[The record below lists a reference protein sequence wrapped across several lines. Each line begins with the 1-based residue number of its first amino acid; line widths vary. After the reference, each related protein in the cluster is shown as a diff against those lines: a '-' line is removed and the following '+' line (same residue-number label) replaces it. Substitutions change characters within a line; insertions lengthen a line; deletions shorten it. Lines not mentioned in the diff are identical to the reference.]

1 VITNGQVSPVDFE
14 RLRSIVEELQVRNG
28 QLERALGSRVV
39 IEQAKGVLM
48 ERYEIDLDSAFAL
61 LRGAARSN
69 RVRIHDLAAEIV
81 ASRSSPATIELER
94 LKAVG

>member
-1 VITNGQVSPVDFE
+1 MITNGHVSPVDFE

-81 ASRSSPATIELER
+81 ASRSSPAAIELER